1 MNELLITSRSA
12 IIGFR
17 RNFGSTSESSLRR
30 RDKIDMSDFVTYMKN
45 IFLMVVLV
53 FVFLGVNN
61 LATYPETLGRWLA
74 KVDAA
79 RYEGLPI
86 DVN

>member
-1 MNELLITSRSA
+1 ML
-12 IIGFR
+12 
-17 RNFGSTSESSLRR
+17 
-30 RDKIDMSDFVTYMKN
+30 DFVTYMKN
-45 IFLMVVLV
+45 CFLLVVLV
-53 FVFLGVNN
+53 FAFLGVTN

>member
-1 MNELLITSRSA
+1 ML
-12 IIGFR
+12 
-17 RNFGSTSESSLRR
+17 
-30 RDKIDMSDFVTYMKN
+30 DFVTYMKN
-45 IFLMVVLV
+45 SFVLFVLIFA
-53 FVFLGVNN
+53 FLSATN
-61 LATYPETLGRWLA
+61 LANHPETVGEWLA

>member
-1 MNELLITSRSA
+1 
-12 IIGFR
+12 
-17 RNFGSTSESSLRR
+17 
-30 RDKIDMSDFVTYMKN
+30 
-45 IFLMVVLV
+45 MVVLA
-53 FVFLGVNN
+53 FAFLSATN
-61 LATYPETLGRWLA
+61 LATYPETVGEWLA

>member
-1 MNELLITSRSA
+1 ML
-12 IIGFR
+12 
-17 RNFGSTSESSLRR
+17 
-30 RDKIDMSDFVTYMKN
+30 DFVTYMKN
-45 IFLMVVLV
+45 IFLMVVLA
-53 FVFLGVNN
+53 FAFLSVTN
-61 LATYPETLGRWLA
+61 LATYPETLGHWLA

>member
-1 MNELLITSRSA
+1 
-12 IIGFR
+12 
-17 RNFGSTSESSLRR
+17 
-30 RDKIDMSDFVTYMKN
+30 MSDFVTYMKN

>member
-1 MNELLITSRSA
+1 MSA
-12 IIGFR
+12 IKICF
-17 RNFGSTSESSLRR
+17 FTSILALRR
-30 RDKIDMSDFVTYMKN
+30 RDKIDMLDFVTYMKN
-45 IFLMVVLV
+45 CFLLVVLI
-53 FVFLGVNN
+53 FAFLGVTN
-61 LATYPETLGRWLA
+61 LANHPETLGRWLA